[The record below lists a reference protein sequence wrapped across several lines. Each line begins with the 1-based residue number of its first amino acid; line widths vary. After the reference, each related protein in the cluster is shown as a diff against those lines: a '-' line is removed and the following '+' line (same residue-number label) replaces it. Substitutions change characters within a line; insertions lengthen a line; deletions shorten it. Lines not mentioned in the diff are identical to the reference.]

1 MSPSSSGSV
10 LGGAIAWARR
20 NLFGSVW
27 NTALT
32 LVMLAVIGFTVQAL
46 VRWAL
51 LDATFAGMT
60 RRDCTG
66 AGACWAFIRVRID
79 LFFYGA
85 YPAPERWRV
94 HLALALLLV
103 AGIAAS
109 RSEGRARL
117 VLGACL
123 VTIVPVLVGLLMVG
137 GFAGLTYVSTNAWG
151 GLMLNVMLTLVASV
165 GGFLIGVLLAFGRRS
180 DLPAVRWL
188 AIVFIDFWRGIP
200 LLTALFMAL
209 MLTPLFLPNGV
220 TVDNLV
226 RAMIALTLFTSAY
239 MAETIRGGLQALPR
253 GQGEAAASLG
263 LPDLAIKLLILLP
276 QALRL
281 VIPGLVN
288 IVIDLFK
295 DTTLVSIVGL
305 FDLLGVVNQA
315 ARDQAWLGMGREGYA
330 FAAGVFFL
338 CCLAMSLA
346 SRRLE
351 RRLATGV
358 RTAAREGQGRT
369 RADARGG
376 AAGALMIS
384 ELGPA
389 TPDPP
394 GRSDRRAARRARP
407 G

>member
-1 MSPSSSGSV
+1 MSPSSSDS
-10 LGGAIAWARR
+10 LAAGAAAWARR
-20 NLFGSVW
+20 NLFGSAW

-32 LVMLAVIGFTVQAL
+32 LLMLAVIGFTAQAL

-51 LDATFAGMT
+51 LDATFTGAT

-94 HLALALLLV
+94 HLALVLLV
-103 AGIAAS
+103 AAGIATS

-117 VLGACL
+117 ALGACL
-123 VTIVPVLVGLLMVG
+123 VTVVPALVGLLMVG
-137 GFAGLTYVSTNAWG
+137 GFAGLPYVSTNAWG
-151 GLMLNVMLTLVASV
+151 GLMLNVILTLVASV

-180 DLPAVRWL
+180 SLPAVRVL

-209 MLTPLFLPNGV
+209 MLTPLFLPHGV

-263 LPDLAIKLLILLP
+263 LHDLAIKLLILLP

-338 CCLAMSLA
+338 CCFAMSLA

-351 RRLATGV
+351 RRLAGGV
-358 RTAAREGQGRT
+358 RQPRRTKVRAGR
-369 RADARGG
+369 APAPGEVPQ
-376 AAGALMIS
+376 ALS
-384 ELGPA
+384 
-389 TPDPP
+389 
-394 GRSDRRAARRARP
+394 
-407 G
+407 

>member
-1 MSPSSSGSV
+1 MSPSSSDS
-10 LGGAIAWARR
+10 LAAGAAAWARR
-20 NLFGSVW
+20 NLFGSAW

-32 LVMLAVIGFTVQAL
+32 LLMLAVIGFTAQAL

-51 LDATFAGMT
+51 LDATFAGAT

-94 HLALALLLV
+94 HLALALLV
-103 AGIAAS
+103 TAGIAAS

-137 GFAGLTYVSTNAWG
+137 GVSIGSWGLPYVSTNAWG

-180 DLPAVRWL
+180 SLPAVRWL

-209 MLTPLFLPNGV
+209 MLTPLFLPHGA

-263 LPDLAIKLLILLP
+263 LHDLAIKLLILLP

-338 CCLAMSLA
+338 CCFAMSLA

-358 RTAAREGQGRT
+358 RQ
-369 RADARGG
+369 
-376 AAGALMIS
+376 
-384 ELGPA
+384 P
-389 TPDPP
+389 
-394 GRSDRRAARRARP
+394 RRAKLRAGRAPAP
-407 G
+407 GEVPQALS